1 MIYTLQQYSNKI
13 SYCYLSEVDGI
24 QDNDIITEINNYE
37 WNYDI
42 YLMSDMT
49 LCIDITAITPDN
61 RYSIRQ
67 SFTHTFIYQVQ
78 FPIKYFAQM
87 TIERMINELGKKY
100 KIKIRDNNINQKLIQ
115 LFIKDFCNVYKSE
128 YFNYFIE

>member
-1 MIYTLQQYSNKI
+1 MIYTLQHYSNKI
-13 SYCYLSEVDGI
+13 SNCYLSEVETI

-87 TIERMINELGKKY
+87 IIERMINELGKKY
-100 KIKIRDNNINQKLIQ
+100 KIKIHDNNINQKLIQ

>member
-61 RYSIRQ
+61 RYSISQ

-100 KIKIRDNNINQKLIQ
+100 KIKIHDNNINQKLIQ

>member
-1 MIYTLQQYSNKI
+1 MIYTLHHYSNKI
-13 SYCYLSEVDGI
+13 SYCYLSKVETI
-24 QDNDIITEINNYE
+24 QDNDIITKINNYE

-49 LCIDITAITPDN
+49 LCIDITVITPDN

-67 SFTHTFIYQVQ
+67 SFTHNFIYQVQ

-87 TIERMINELGKKY
+87 II
-100 KIKIRDNNINQKLIQ
+100 
-115 LFIKDFCNVYKSE
+115 
-128 YFNYFIE
+128 

>member
-1 MIYTLQQYSNKI
+1 MIYTLHHYSNKI
-13 SYCYLSEVDGI
+13 SYYLSKVESI
-24 QDNDIITEINNYE
+24 QDNNIITESNKYE

-49 LCIDITAITPDN
+49 LNIDITVITPNN

-67 SFTHTFIYQVQ
+67 RYTHNFIYQIQ

-100 KIKIRDNNINQKLIQ
+100 KIKIYDNNINQKLIQ
-115 LFIKDFCNVYKSE
+115 LFIKDFCNMYESE

>member
-13 SYCYLSEVDGI
+13 SYCYLSEVEGI

-67 SFTHTFIYQVQ
+67 TFTHTFIYQVQ

-100 KIKIRDNNINQKLIQ
+100 KIKIHDNNINQKLIQ
-115 LFIKDFCNVYKSE
+115 LFIKDFCNVFQSK
-128 YFNYFIE
+128 YFNYYIE

>member
-1 MIYTLQQYSNKI
+1 MIYTLQHYSNKI
-13 SYCYLSEVDGI
+13 PYCYLSEVDGI

-78 FPIKYFAQM
+78 FSIKYFAQM
-87 TIERMINELGKKY
+87 IIERMINELVKKY
-100 KIKIRDNNINQKLIQ
+100 KIKIYDNNINQKLIQ

>member
-87 TIERMINELGKKY
+87 TIKRMINELGKKY
-100 KIKIRDNNINQKLIQ
+100 KIKIHDNNINQKLIQ